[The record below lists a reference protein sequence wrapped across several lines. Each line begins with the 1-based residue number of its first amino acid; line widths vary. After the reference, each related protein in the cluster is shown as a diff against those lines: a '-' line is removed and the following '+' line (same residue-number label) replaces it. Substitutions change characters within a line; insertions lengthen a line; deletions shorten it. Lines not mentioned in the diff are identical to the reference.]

1 MFAVRYLLP
10 LGIIAIGF
18 LILLVY
24 GTDEIA
30 LWGFT
35 AMLGGG
41 LSIFFLNWL
50 FRLGRS
56 GDVER
61 QREAAAREFLEKHG
75 HWPDEPPP
83 PGR

>member
-10 LGIIAIGF
+10 LAIIAAGVV
-18 LILLVY
+18 ILFVY

-35 AMLGGG
+35 ALLGGG
-41 LSIFFLNWL
+41 LSIFFLNFL
-50 FRLGRS
+50 FRLGKT

-83 PGR
+83 AKR